1 VARATWERRHE
12 LSSRSSCFNRVSGD
26 VEKRRAAKGIT
37 KECKTENAVPRQP
50 SHCSCK
56 DSLRRRGRTPRQSIS
71 ASEDPSASL
80 SRTGIAI
87 ESTQTSG
94 NALRQPTHSG
104 HRTALTIPCTHN
116 ADGQHNNGY
125 SPEISPGR
133 EQTQLLIVFL
143 VLHFGPSLALY
154 WEKIEAGGFQAEV
167 VFLRTGFCVGKRGR
181 RNLARLARK
190 DLANQHFHRTS
201 SPLRETICSA
211 GQTNQCGHN
220 KAKQYHSI

>member
-87 ESTQTSG
+87 ESTQTSV

-143 VLHFGPSLALY
+143 CSTLVRAWPFIGRKLRQEVFRLKSYFCEPDSALA
-154 WEKIEAGGFQAEV
+154 KEAGG
-167 VFLRTGFCVGKRGR
+167 T
-181 RNLARLARK
+181 
-190 DLANQHFHRTS
+190 
-201 SPLRETICSA
+201 
-211 GQTNQCGHN
+211 
-220 KAKQYHSI
+220 